1 MRHVLGL
8 FGLLAASALVVVSA
22 AMNWRFGFSLGKTE
36 FDGQVYGLASVA
48 ADCLKAI
55 VPFLIIY
62 AWKTRKWAQALA
74 GVALAIICTGY
85 SITSSIGFAAV
96 NRADNTGQRMI
107 EASNYKD
114 VRAELKRLEDKLS
127 WMPKHRPANAVIADL
142 ERVKSTQ
149 VKMRGKKR
157 STVEALT
164 NDCSITNWVS
174 RKYCSEVFNFKK
186 ELAISLEAVKID
198 QRIRVLRDKMSRAT
212 SEAAAGKADP
222 QADLIASIFGLKLED
237 TQTVL
242 ILLVSLLVEAGS
254 ALGYFVVFSMWRL
267 DPRKAMNEIAY
278 EDNRAMAIAVKQTD
292 QQAGLVANGSEV
304 TSSVEDQGLIEA
316 AGVSEEERSIKEA
329 LQNDNDN
336 HNEILEVASGN
347 TQSIEI
353 LDPVRLPKNEMD
365 RYYEDRIV
373 EAEGQSTTATELYD
387 DYCAWCIEQ
396 SSNPMSQIPFGKKLS
411 QRKIKKAKIAGRI
424 RYKGI
429 KLKHGAFDA
438 KGRQTL
444 AAKMIEKQENGREVK
459 GAGVKISATKV
470 A

>member
-22 AMNWRFGFSLGKTE
+22 AMNWRFGFGLGKTE

-142 ERVKSTQ
+142 ERVNSTQ

-157 STVEALT
+157 STVEAFT
-164 NDCSITNWVS
+164 KGCSITNWVS

-198 QRIRVLRDKMSRAT
+198 QRIRVLRGKMSSAT

-267 DPRKAMNEIAY
+267 DPRKAMNEIAD
-278 EDNRAMAIAVKQTD
+278 EENRVMAKAVNKT
-292 QQAGLVANGSEV
+292 ALVANRLEV
-304 TSSVEDQGLIEA
+304 SAEVEDQIRA
-316 AGVSEEERSIKEA
+316 DIREEDRLIKEA

-336 HNEILEVASGN
+336 HNEILGVSTNE
-347 TQSIEI
+347 TTSIEI

-365 RYYEDRIV
+365 QYYEDRIM

-387 DYCAWCIEQ
+387 DYCTWCIEQ
-396 SSNPMSQIPFGKKLS
+396 GSNPMSQIPFGKQLS

-429 KLKHGAFDA
+429 KLKQSSRDA
-438 KGRQTL
+438 IGGQSV
-444 AAKMIEKQENGREVK
+444 AAKMIEKQENGTQVK
-459 GAGVKISATKV
+459 GAGIKISATKV